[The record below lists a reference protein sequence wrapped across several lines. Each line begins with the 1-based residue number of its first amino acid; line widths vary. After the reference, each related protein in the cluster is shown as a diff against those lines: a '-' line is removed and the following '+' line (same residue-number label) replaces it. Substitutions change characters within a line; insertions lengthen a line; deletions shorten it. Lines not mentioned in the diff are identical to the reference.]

1 MRNAIDNENKVL
13 VALKKALVRAG
24 IVSFWAVFAHP
35 MDCHPCDGRNHWYLF
50 WTFGSRRG
58 SGYKRAMSHLK
69 GYCDAHD
76 VTYNLIY
83 ERYHD

>member
-1 MRNAIDNENKVL
+1 MRNAIDNENKIL

-35 MDCHPCDGRNHWYLF
+35 ADCHPCDGRNHWHLF

-69 GYCDAHD
+69 RYCNAHD
-76 VTYNLIY
+76 VTYNLVY